1 MKKIIITGIRG
12 VPAEHGGFE
21 TFAENIAVY
30 LVKNGWHVTVYCQE
44 SISERNDVYESNWQ
58 GVKRIHIPVKGE
70 GAKSTII
77 FDYLSI
83 KNASKQ
89 SGIVLTLGYNT
100 GLFNLLFRLKGMHN
114 IINMD
119 GIEWKRDKWKW
130 HERAWLYLNER
141 VSCLIGSHLVADH
154 PEIKNHLTTR
164 VADNKV
170 TMIPYGAREV
180 VMADPS
186 LLKVFNIEPKAIWSK
201 VNPNED
207 LIGSYSTA
215 EASYFLNEADG
226 SLKQKRN
233 INKIFGFYLG
243 ATFSKRVVDKYPELI
258 FRVPYVKSLFP
269 DAKFLFLVRN
279 GWDTCS
285 SIEKWSERLSTCS
298 AEGTH
303 DWWGVNNRK
312 WSLLVEQIIKK
323 DEYFK
328 TVSYNLS
335 DITSHVD
342 MAALEWIATMRQGL
356 KMLEKYPESI
366 LRVDYE
372 SLVKNPITTLADIEA
387 FSQLTHDEKY
397 IHYGEC
403 VLRPV
408 EGSKSFDL
416 HPEILPLFIE
426 TMEALN
432 YQ

>member
-1 MKKIIITGIRG
+1 MMQIDKKYIQTRLWKIYSRFISY
-12 VPAEHGGFE
+12 AFFE
-21 TFAENIAVY
+21 
-30 LVKNGWHVTVYCQE
+30 G
-44 SISERNDVYESNWQ
+44 R
-58 GVKRIHIPVKGE
+58 P
-70 GAKSTII
+70 
-77 FDYLSI
+77 
-83 KNASKQ
+83 
-89 SGIVLTLGYNT
+89 
-100 GLFNLLFRLKGMHN
+100 
-114 IINMD
+114 
-119 GIEWKRDKWKW
+119 
-130 HERAWLYLNER
+130 
-141 VSCLIGSHLVADH
+141 
-154 PEIKNHLTTR
+154 LTTR
-164 VADNKV
+164 GRWINPLVFTIYKIAIILPQFK
-170 TMIPYGAREV
+170 
-180 VMADPS
+180 
-186 LLKVFNIEPKAIWSK
+186 KVFSPVFILGTGRSGTTILGIIMSIHKEVGFLNEPKAIWSK

-258 FRVPYVKSLFP
+258 FRIPYVKSLFP

-312 WSLLVEQIIKK
+312 WNLLVEQIIKK

-335 DITSHVD
+335 DITSHID
-342 MAALEWIATMRQGL
+342 MAALEWIVTMRQGL

-387 FSQLTHDEKY
+387 FSELAHDEKY